1 MLQYDILYG
10 EQYVYD
16 GEPPITEGHMVMGVR
31 DVTLTDIVP
40 HLEEGYSLYGENFT
54 AYTRVYVNGE
64 EQEKDFLN
72 NTRID
77 LPSTELKDGDVIYT
91 CQYGS
96 SDTLF
101 RKSNEYIYQNGT
113 LTVMEGTGTDKTKS
127 WVEQTGE
134 EEE

>member
-1 MLQYDILYG
+1 
-10 EQYVYD
+10 
-16 GEPPITEGHMVMGVR
+16 MGVR